1 MLPLH
6 DPQLRLLLL
15 NHIAVRATDAEEL
28 RAAGMEAE
36 LLEHLKG
43 LSAADLHRLANMRE
57 PMFAI
62 TVDQNKLKAGLR
74 ALALGNEAK
83 AQETY
88 FIRHGASWSLMKK
101 LFKVRHK
108 LTLQRRRE
116 LGIRR
121 RSGRLQLP
129 DMATRERIWRVWA
142 AITDPDP
149 RARYYQL
156 HQSFRDLSLEVLEIV
171 VAEFEKEAVSNANT
185 STRSRTWQQEN
196 RPSVKWPPSSRPT
209 QQRLQQP
216 TQRSLEEEVTS

>member
-1 MLPLH
+1 MLPLL
-6 DPQLRLLLL
+6 DAQLRLLLL
-15 NHIAVRATDAEEL
+15 NHIAVRGTDSEEL
-28 RAAGMEAE
+28 RAAGMQAE

-62 TVDQNKLKAGLR
+62 TVDANKLKAGLR

-121 RSGRLQLP
+121 LSGRLQLP
-129 DMATRERIWRVWA
+129 NMATRERIWCVWA
-142 AITDPDP
+142 AITETDP

-156 HQSFRDLSLEVLEIV
+156 HQSFHDLSLEVLEVV
-171 VAEFEKEAVSNANT
+171 VAEFEREAVSSANT
-185 STRSRTWQQEN
+185 STRSRTWQQGN
-196 RPSVKWPPSSRPT
+196 GPSPKWHPSSRPM
-209 QQRLQQP
+209 QQPLQQP
-216 TQRSLEEEVTS
+216 TQRSLEEVTS